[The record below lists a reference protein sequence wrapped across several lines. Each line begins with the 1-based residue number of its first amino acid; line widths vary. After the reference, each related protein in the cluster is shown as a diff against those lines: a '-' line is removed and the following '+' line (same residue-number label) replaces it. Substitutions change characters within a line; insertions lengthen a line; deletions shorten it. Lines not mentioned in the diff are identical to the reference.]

1 MVTLEPIAAE
11 ISELDDRALVLQNNG
26 MSRRD
31 ALRQIIDAVERQ
43 CHTVEGHTG
52 PHPFP
57 LEHDFADGLYLR
69 TIHSPAGTLVVGMI
83 HKYAHFCFVE
93 SGDVSVL
100 TEDGPVRF
108 QGPRVLRSPAGSKR
122 IVYHHTDV
130 VWRTVHATHETDVEK
145 IEQEIIAPN
154 YAALENV
161 S

>member
-1 MVTLEPIAAE
+1 MADEIARE
-11 ISELDDRALVLQNNG
+11 ILDIDSRALVLQSNG
-26 MSRRD
+26 LSRRE

-43 CHTVEGHTG
+43 CHAIEGHTG

-57 LEHDFADGLYLR
+57 LEHEFADGIYLR

-83 HKYAHFCFVE
+83 HKFAHFCFVE

-108 QGPRVLRSPAGSKR
+108 QGPRMFRSPPGSKR

-145 IEQEIIAPN
+145 IEQEIIAPT
-154 YAALENV
+154 YAALEKA